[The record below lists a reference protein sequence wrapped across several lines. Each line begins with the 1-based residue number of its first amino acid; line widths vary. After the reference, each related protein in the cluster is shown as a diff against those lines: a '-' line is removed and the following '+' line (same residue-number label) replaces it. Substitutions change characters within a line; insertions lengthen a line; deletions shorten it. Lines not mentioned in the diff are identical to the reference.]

1 MNTSPAAFVLDD
13 PHRST
18 ELLLLVGAVEVI
30 NALLEAALVVDDTVP
45 CVELV
50 SADWLVGEN
59 DVDVELSCGVNE
71 PADREI
77 VVPEEVGAVE
87 AAAEIEVEDDVS
99 RKLPNCDDI
108 VDVVEVVDVIDVA
121 EVEDVVNAVNAAELD
136 DAREEEDAVNADNAV
151 ELVNVLDV
159 GEAVE
164 VDNAAEMKDA
174 FGVGEAVEVDEVD
187 ETARLNDA
195 FDVDDAVEVVEVVDV
210 VRSSEGESSRDSE
223 DELKAKLPDGNKL
236 LVDEDSLDVGD
247 ELSVVSS

>member
-18 ELLLLVGAVEVI
+18 ELLLLVGAVEVM

-71 PADREI
+71 PADREV
-77 VVPEEVGAVE
+77 VVPEEVAVVG

-99 RKLPNCDDI
+99 RKLPNCDDV
-108 VDVVEVVDVIDVA
+108 VDVVEVVDVIDVV
-121 EVEDVVNAVNAAELD
+121 EVEYVVNADNAAELD
-136 DAREEEDAVNADNAV
+136 DAREEDDAVNADNAV

-164 VDNAAEMKDA
+164 VDNAAE
-174 FGVGEAVEVDEVD
+174 V
-187 ETARLNDA
+187 NDA
-195 FDVDDAVEVVEVVDV
+195 FDGDDAVEVVEVVDA

-236 LVDEDSLDVGD
+236 LDDEDSTEVGD
-247 ELSVVSS
+247 ELSVFSS